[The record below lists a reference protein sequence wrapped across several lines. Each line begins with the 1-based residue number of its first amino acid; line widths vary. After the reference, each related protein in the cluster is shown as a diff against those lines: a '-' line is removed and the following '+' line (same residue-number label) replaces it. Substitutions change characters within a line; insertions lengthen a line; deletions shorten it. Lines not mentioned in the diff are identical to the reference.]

1 MADNKGHVE
10 IPPTAARQAANEGIV
25 RYVLVISLA
34 LVIVAFVVVYLVSGR
49 I

>member
-10 IPPTAARQAANEGIV
+10 IPPTAARQATNEGIV